1 MEIDPR
7 IYQLSIRTKL
17 IQLSDT
23 RIGISMVRK
32 SRIIQKDAFKIID
45 TAKTIRQI
53 DPQLEI
59 SLVCTHNI
67 CSKSILLLQNNAIDI
82 AYV

>member
-1 MEIDPR
+1 MEIDAR
-7 IYQLSIRTKL
+7 IYHLPTRTKL

-23 RIGISMVRK
+23 RIGISMIRK
-32 SRIIQKDAFKIID
+32 RRIIQKDAFKIIEIA
-45 TAKTIRQI
+45 TAIRQI

-67 CSKSILLLQNNAIDI
+67 CSKSIVLLHCNAIDI
-82 AYV
+82 DFL

>member
-45 TAKTIRQI
+45 TATAIRQI

-67 CSKSILLLQNNAIDI
+67 CSKSILLLDRNAIDI
-82 AYV
+82 KYV